1 MMKMRGGLLALLVL
15 AIATVLMVFFVLPR
29 LSNDTETKT
38 EVAVP
43 AKAPATTPEAK
54 PAATAAPA
62 VDPAAATA
70 AASAKMGR
78 LMREADGALK
88 NLEGLFASGKLP
100 AADAFAAAK
109 GSAETALSALAATD
123 LPDGIEQGAA
133 DAIAKARANAGKA
146 LDLLKTLPNDPQAAG
161 AAIAAVAK
169 ALLGEEAAP
178 SAAAAT
184 TPPAAASQ
192 TATETAAPSAPATP
206 AAPSTPAANASE
218 TASAEKAVPKFDVLR
233 VEPDGS
239 TVIAGS
245 AAPGTKVE
253 IVDGGDKVL
262 SSTEAGPTGDFAAVL
277 DNPLPPGDHAL
288 ALRSVD
294 KSGAAVRS
302 DEVATISVPEKA
314 EGQLLA
320 MISKPGEASRVITM
334 PESVNTGDK
343 QQRVAEQQPAA
354 TPVATPDLPPASSV
368 LSTSAPSIP
377 TDAAAAASGTTTAA
391 PAPASAEPAEV
402 QVTAV
407 EIEGGRIFIAGT
419 APPSSKVR
427 GYADDVLVGEATAD
441 ASRHFVIEGTANLS
455 VGGHTIRVDLLDAT
469 GQVSVRASVPFDR
482 PAGEQV
488 AVVAP
493 ADGTGAKSAALVP
506 QDLTAFNEQRN
517 ALSRAADILS
527 ALYADGK
534 KPTLDAL
541 AAARSSTELA
551 LKSLVEFRPLAEF
564 APTVARQVTA
574 TAESAGKALAALQAV
589 PRDVDAM
596 GNALPQIRAMIDDV
610 LRMAP
615 AAGTAQTAAQ
625 TAPAPANASTSS
637 QAASAAGT
645 AETAAPKTI
654 EQAPLTA
661 SRDSVIIR
669 QGDTLWQISRRV
681 YGQGVRYT
689 TIYLANEGQITNPD
703 KIAPGQI
710 FSVPSEALP
719 NAEELHRRRLR
730 GERID

>member
-1 MMKMRGGLLALLVL
+1 MKMRGGLLALLVL

-29 LSNDTETKT
+29 LGNDTETKT

-54 PAATAAPA
+54 PAEPAAPA

-70 AASAKMGR
+70 AASSKMGR

-88 NLEGLFASGKLP
+88 NLEGLFASGKVP
-100 AADAFAAAK
+100 GADAFAAAK
-109 GSAETALSALAATD
+109 TSAESALSALAATD
-123 LPDGIEQGAA
+123 LPDGIDQGAA
-133 DAIAKARANAGKA
+133 DAITKARASAAKA
-146 LDLLKTLPNDPQAAG
+146 LDLLKALPTDPQAAG
-161 AAIAAVAK
+161 SAIAALTK

-184 TPPAAASQ
+184 TPPAAPSQ
-192 TATETAAPSAPATP
+192 NNTETAAPAAP
-206 AAPSTPAANASE
+206 AAPSTE
-218 TASAEKAVPKFDVLR
+218 TAAADKPVPKFDVLR

-253 IVDGGDKVL
+253 IIDGSDKVL
-262 SSTEAGPTGDFAAVL
+262 SSAEAGPTGDFAAVL

-302 DEVATISVPEKA
+302 DEVATISVPDKA
-314 EGQLLA
+314 QGQLLA

-343 QQRVAEQQPAA
+343 QQRVAEQQTAA
-354 TPVATPDLPPASSV
+354 APVATPDLPQASAV

-377 TDAAAAASGTTTAA
+377 TDATAA
-391 PAPASAEPAEV
+391 PASPATAAAPAAASTAPAEV

-419 APPSSKVR
+419 APPSAKIR
-427 GYADDVLVGEATAD
+427 GYADDALVGEATAD
-441 ASRHFVIEGTANLS
+441 ASRHFVIEGTADLA

-469 GQVSVRASVPFDR
+469 GQVAVRASVPFDR

-493 ADGTGAKSAALVP
+493 ADGAGAKSALVP
-506 QDLTAFNEQRN
+506 QDLSAFNAQRN
-517 ALSRAADILS
+517 GLSQAVGILS
-527 ALYADGK
+527 NLYADGK

-541 AAARSSTELA
+541 AAARSATELA
-551 LKSLVEFRPLAEF
+551 LKSLIEFRPVAEF

-574 TAESAGKALAALQAV
+574 TAEGAGKALAALQAV
-589 PRDVDAM
+589 PQDVDAM
-596 GNALPQIRAMIDDV
+596 GKALPQIRALIDEV
-610 LRMAP
+610 LQMAP
-615 AAGTAQTAAQ
+615 AAGSSDATAQAATAPAASAQTAA
-625 TAPAPANASTSS
+625 
-637 QAASAAGT
+637 AGGN

-730 GERID
+730 GEKID

>member
-161 AAIAAVAK
+161 AAIAAVTK

-192 TATETAAPSAPATP
+192 TTTETAAPSAQATP
-206 AAPSTPAANASE
+206 AAPSTPAANANE

-354 TPVATPDLPPASSV
+354 TPVATPDLPQASAV

-377 TDAAAAASGTTTAA
+377 TDAAAAASSTTAAA

-427 GYADDVLVGEATAD
+427 GYADDVLVGEASAD
-441 ASRHFVIEGTANLS
+441 TSRHFVIEGTANLS

-517 ALSRAADILS
+517 ALSRASDILS

-610 LRMAP
+610 LRIAP

-625 TAPAPANASTSS
+625 TAPVPANASTSS
-637 QAASAAGT
+637 QAAAGT

-730 GERID
+730 GEKID